1 MSKHQPDCICRE
13 CFRADTYI
21 CPRVLRGTP
30 LEPDELEETSL
41 WGDILD
47 GLWTLFALIGMF
59 AAICV
64 VAGYAW
70 YRSAP

>member
-1 MSKHQPDCICRE
+1 MNEHNDNCACRE
-13 CFRADTYI
+13 CFRADTYV
-21 CPRVLRGTP
+21 CPRVLRGAP
-30 LEPDELEETSL
+30 LPEDDDL

-47 GLWTLFALIGMF
+47 GLWTLLALIGMV
-59 AAICV
+59 AAICM

>member
-1 MSKHQPDCICRE
+1 
-13 CFRADTYI
+13 
-21 CPRVLRGTP
+21 
-30 LEPDELEETSL
+30 LEVDELEETSL

-59 AAICV
+59 AAICM